1 MSGDVDSKR
10 MMREEYEMPA
20 VSPVSFSSTLGLF
33 VKSLFVLL
41 SWFATYTGMS
51 HYIIG
56 GSVYG
61 FSFLHLFIM
70 VATASLM
77 LMIVWILSKLFSN
90 VPIAGKL
97 FLTVG
102 YLLLTAVSVGFG
114 FGFYWDLIRSDD
126 EKHREVGRKVA
137 DVRQVF
143 VTSSDRFGQV
153 IGNLEAAESLSRERA
168 KKERTRGNSCG
179 TGSAPGRGPIMT
191 HRNKDA
197 SALRDWG
204 LKLRRIRSDVRDRVE
219 GIKGEAEKILSL
231 RSTGT
236 SDEDIVSAYREF
248 NTQLGDAIAYFNNLD
263 TGVGFK
269 GIRDDMEK
277 RARQTRFVTPRGN
290 RFTCV
295 DADLARALE
304 RTVAALDEIQ
314 DIPKL
319 HIEPPTLGNS
329 IKEAVVRL
337 IASVGSIFGVSSEP
351 AAKLGLGDTL
361 PLMLSILVDF
371 CILVLS
377 VPMTRPNPEEDA
389 QRIAGI
395 MRQSSPALTAKM
407 LQGFVKR
414 RGSKTYVVAPSNDP
428 DGMMVQLALGHVC
441 NEKPIN
447 EPSRPPEDLV
457 DGAASCRVF
466 EVKSD
471 FLPLLSRA
479 LSTGQ
484 PFTQTTTTVDS
495 HRKRSDGKRRAPP
508 QIPGGGR
515 RPRSDDSNGQPASG
529 ASGGEGSGDQPPP

>member
-1 MSGDVDSKR
+1 
-10 MMREEYEMPA
+10 
-20 VSPVSFSSTLGLF
+20 
-33 VKSLFVLL
+33 
-41 SWFATYTGMS
+41 
-51 HYIIG
+51 
-56 GSVYG
+56 
-61 FSFLHLFIM
+61 
-70 VATASLM
+70 
-77 LMIVWILSKLFSN
+77 
-90 VPIAGKL
+90 
-97 FLTVG
+97 
-102 YLLLTAVSVGFG
+102 
-114 FGFYWDLIRSDD
+114 
-126 EKHREVGRKVA
+126 
-137 DVRQVF
+137 
-143 VTSSDRFGQV
+143 
-153 IGNLEAAESLSRERA
+153 
-168 KKERTRGNSCG
+168 
-179 TGSAPGRGPIMT
+179 MT

-329 IKEAVVRL
+329 IKEAVGRL

-377 VPMTRPNPEEDA
+377 IPMTGRTLGDDA
-389 QRIAGI
+389 QRIAGH
-395 MRQSSPALTAKM
+395 MRQVSPALTAEM
-407 LQGFVKR
+407 LQRFVER
-414 RGSKTYVVAPSNDP
+414 QDGKTYVVTPFNDP
-428 DGMMVQLALGHVC
+428 DATQVQRALDATC
-441 NEKPIN
+441 DEKPIN
-447 EPSRPPEDLV
+447 EPSRPPADLG
-457 DGAASCRVF
+457 DGSGNFRVF
-466 EVKSD
+466 EVKKD
-471 FLPLLSRA
+471 LLPQLIRVLSERPATPTTSRA
-479 LSTGQ
+479 VTRSGPKPSQPPGQ
-484 PFTQTTTTVDS
+484 GHT
-495 HRKRSDGKRRAPP
+495 PP
-508 QIPGGGR
+508 QIPVSGR

-529 ASGGEGSGDQPPP
+529 ASGGEGSGDQPPPPSTYISPGIAILGEFAAALAPA